1 MYIFSLIDL
10 IINFVLQNY
19 ILIAAVIIALIIFSA
34 IMTRRRIKAYKKA
47 KEIRFQQVLQEK
59 ETRML
64 ERKERIM
71 AREEKNSL
79 NHSPAEQPPPDLPS
93 EESLTSSQVTALG
106 KKIIRAGKNVDRDL
120 LQELRQKEL
129 PVLDIISAYP
139 YISCEWK
146 KALADLAAQDNWVL
160 RYSDLMGQSEYAEG
174 VMLYLWRLFG
184 NEDLYEPLIE
194 KMASW
199 NEAVSLDAASFLS
212 AIHEERSLPYLVA
225 ALIQP
230 RYVLA
235 RVADVF
241 ASIGP
246 VASMVLLRIL
256 PQVMAPAKRNI
267 MKVLPH
273 IGSGYSAKDLM
284 PFLRDEDEELRRL
297 TVFALAKTK
306 KEGLEAALSLA
317 MEDKS
322 AQVRSAAITVVNQ
335 FDFPKL
341 RIRLKRLESEE
352 FAKAKE
358 AIILGNKEPGAGITP
373 AESEVN
379 IFSGYELY

>member
-1 MYIFSLIDL
+1 MYVFSLIDL
-10 IINFVLQNY
+10 IINFILQNY
-19 ILIAAVIIALIIFSA
+19 ILIAAVIIVIVLFSA
-34 IMTRRRIKAYKKA
+34 IMTKRRIKAYNKA
-47 KEIRFQQVLQEK
+47 KEIRLQEVLQEK
-59 ETRML
+59 ETRRI
-64 ERKERIM
+64 ERKDRI
-71 AREEKNSL
+71 EVWEKESL
-79 NHSPAEQPPPDLPS
+79 KELSADDSPADDSPADDDLTA
-93 EESLTSSQVTALG
+93 EESLTSAQVTALG
-106 KKIIRAGKNVDRDL
+106 RKIIRAGKSVDQAL
-120 LQELRQKEL
+120 LEELRQKEL

-139 YISCEWK
+139 YISGEWK
-146 KALADLAAQDNWVL
+146 KALEDLAAQENWVL

-174 VMLYLWRLFG
+174 VMLHLWRIFG

-194 KMASW
+194 KMSSW
-199 NEAVSLDAASFLS
+199 NEAVSLDAASFLC

-256 PQVMAPAKRNI
+256 PQVAAPARRNI

-358 AIILGNKEPGAGITP
+358 AVILGNVGLGAGS
-373 AESEVN
+373 ASE
-379 IFSGYELY
+379 EAR